1 MVLSG
6 FRNKCPKSAGR
17 VSYEAV
23 RHHPAPM
30 KAIVEA
36 WGYGEKSSGGQQ
48 TIAALRQF
56 GLLDGRGQSLQLVAI
71 DADGINGRDCRT
83 ALFRKWACPNLP
95 GRVSYFAPKPDS
107 TIGIVKSEIVTLPI
121 FGRVTA
127 GRPMRRALL
136 RAG

>member
-1 MVLSG
+1 
-6 FRNKCPKSAGR
+6 
-17 VSYEAV
+17 
-23 RHHPAPM
+23 M

-83 ALFRKWACPNLP
+83 AP
-95 GRVSYFAPKPDS
+95 S
-107 TIGIVKSEIVTLPI
+107 SESGPVLIC
-121 FGRVTA
+121 
-127 GRPMRRALL
+127 
-136 RAG
+136 RAGCPILLQNRTAPSGLSSQKL